1 MYGILLVAI
10 SLTRM
15 VIWWYATGHYLLV
28 APVSARFR
36 REEVVIVA
44 APAVIN
50 ALAVVIAVEA
60 PAVSLVI
67 YAAVPSSTS
76 SRSRWRA
83 AAPPG
88 SAEHDLT

>member
-1 MYGILLVAI
+1 
-10 SLTRM
+10 
-15 VIWWYATGHYLLV
+15 
-28 APVSARFR
+28 
-36 REEVVIVA
+36 VA

-67 YAAVPSSTS
+67 YAAVPVLYFISITLA
-76 SRSRWRA
+76 RR

-88 SAEHDLT
+88 SAEQDLT